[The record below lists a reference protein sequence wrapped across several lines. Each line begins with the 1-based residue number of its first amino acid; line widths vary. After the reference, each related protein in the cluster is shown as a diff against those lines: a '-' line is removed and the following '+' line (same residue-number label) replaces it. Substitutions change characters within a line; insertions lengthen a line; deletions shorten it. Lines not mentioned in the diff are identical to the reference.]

1 MNKKMLR
8 RSFLKKNL
16 LILASLV
23 IFKLDLYTSYFKLKK
38 LKKKRNFIWY
48 LNVND

>member
-16 LILASLV
+16 LILASLM
-23 IFKLDLYTSYFKLKK
+23 IFKLDFYTSYFKLKK
-38 LKKKRNFIWY
+38 KRNFVWH
-48 LNVND
+48 LNIND

>member
-16 LILASLV
+16 LILASLM
-23 IFKLDLYTSYFKLKK
+23 IFKLDLYTSYFK
-38 LKKKRNFIWY
+38 KKRNFVWH
-48 LNVND
+48 LNIND